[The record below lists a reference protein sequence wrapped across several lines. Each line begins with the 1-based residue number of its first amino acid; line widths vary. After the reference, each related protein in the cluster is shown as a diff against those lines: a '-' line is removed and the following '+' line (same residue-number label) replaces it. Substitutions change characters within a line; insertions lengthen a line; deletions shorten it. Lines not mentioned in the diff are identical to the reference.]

1 MERKF
6 VHILRDE
13 TKKRKWI
20 PYVLFFIFAMYFFGI
35 LQLNYKFLDPDSFY
49 HAKMA
54 ELMKEH
60 GIIREFPW
68 LPYTIL
74 QESFTDHHLL
84 YHVALI
90 PFILFLPPLMGLK
103 LATVVF
109 SSLTIVVLYWFF
121 KKIGIRGAWFFVL
134 LSIFDSSFIFRL
146 NLAKAQALAI
156 SNFFLVYY
164 FVIKRKLVLL
174 FIFSF
179 LYVWLYG
186 GWPLVLI
193 LVFFDIIS
201 KIPEV
206 FEKRVLT
213 KKYHLNREKLRQK
226 IRADIQLVAVACS
239 GLVSGIVINP
249 YFPKNLIFYWNQT
262 VKIALL
268 NYQSSIGVG
277 NEWSPYAP
285 FELITNSSI
294 AIIMLIVAVTFL
306 VINIKKRN
314 SLVINLFLSTLL
326 FFILTMKSRR
336 NVEYLIPCMLAFSGA
351 ALTAIF
357 QEYSAKNLWQE
368 FRIFLK
374 EQKIFL
380 FALVIPAIMLPYII
394 ARDYVYVI
402 RYYNQGLEFDKY
414 KGAMGWLKENSA
426 AGAIV
431 FHSDWDEFP
440 NLFYHNSHNYYI
452 VGLDTRFF
460 FGKNPEL
467 YGKWD
472 RITRGQEI
480 EKIYPIIKED
490 FKAGYVFVDIK
501 RHEDMDKNLQNN
513 FKFKEVYKDD
523 DTKIYQVL

>member
-6 VHILRDE
+6 VNILRDE

-314 SLVINLFLSTLL
+314 SLVINLF
-326 FFILTMKSRR
+326 
-336 NVEYLIPCMLAFSGA
+336 
-351 ALTAIF
+351 
-357 QEYSAKNLWQE
+357 
-368 FRIFLK
+368 
-374 EQKIFL
+374 
-380 FALVIPAIMLPYII
+380 
-394 ARDYVYVI
+394 
-402 RYYNQGLEFDKY
+402 
-414 KGAMGWLKENSA
+414 
-426 AGAIV
+426 
-431 FHSDWDEFP
+431 
-440 NLFYHNSHNYYI
+440 
-452 VGLDTRFF
+452 
-460 FGKNPEL
+460 
-467 YGKWD
+467 
-472 RITRGQEI
+472 
-480 EKIYPIIKED
+480 
-490 FKAGYVFVDIK
+490 
-501 RHEDMDKNLQNN
+501 
-513 FKFKEVYKDD
+513 
-523 DTKIYQVL
+523 